1 MSFDQ
6 AKPAIHAQNLGKQ
19 YVLGASPYQRLWQLL
34 VGSSSNLSH
43 FNALSGVDINIAQGE
58 SIGIIGQNGAGKS
71 TLLQLLCGTLTPS
84 TGQLEVNGQVAALL
98 ELGAGFN
105 QDFTGREN
113 ILFSAALYGMQ
124 AQHIEQHLQ
133 EIIDF
138 ADIGEFIDQP
148 VRTYSSGMYVRL
160 AFAIATSVQPDILVI
175 DEALSV
181 GDGAFA
187 RKSFDRIM
195 QLKQSGVTLLF
206 CSHSLFQVESLCSR
220 CIWLHQGQVMA
231 QGPSAEVIAKYNDWL
246 SQQAVAKAPIIR
258 NDPGTVAGLTADAT
272 SDGSSGAASSP
283 ELDPSLP
290 SFKGSAGSVRF
301 TNLKAHCDDLGG
313 TALTARSGQSLLSVD
328 FEFMADPQLP
338 IPNLALV
345 VYSADGKI
353 VCSTGTWIDGI
364 NLTRGADGI
373 GRASLNFPK
382 LPLLKGQYSLTAFLM
397 CERAVHVYEAV
408 EHFATVQVSQ
418 PHLEQGLFSIPH
430 QWQTI

>member
-19 YVLGASPYQRLWQLL
+19 YVLGASPYQRLWQLM

-113 ILFSAALYGMQ
+113 ILFSAALNGMQ

-258 NDPGTVAGLTADAT
+258 NDQGTVAGLTADAT

-283 ELDPSLP
+283 ELDPSPP
-290 SFKGSAGSVRF
+290 SFKGAAGSVCF

-313 TALTARSGQSLLSVD
+313 TALIARSGQSLLSVD

-364 NLTRGADGI
+364 SLTRGADGI

>member
-124 AQHIEQHLQ
+124 AQHIELHLQ

-246 SQQAVAKAPIIR
+246 SQQAVAKAPFSRIEQATAS
-258 NDPGTVAGLTADAT
+258 DAPADAADT
-272 SDGSSGAASSP
+272 EPNPEPVPSP
-283 ELDPSLP
+283 Q
-290 SFKGSAGSVRF
+290 SFKGAAGSVRF

-313 TALTARSGQSLLSVD
+313 TALIARSGQSLLCVD

-364 NLTRGADGI
+364 SLTRGADGI

>member
-1 MSFDQ
+1 MSFD
-6 AKPAIHAQNLGKQ
+6 ATKPAISAQNLGKQ

-113 ILFSAALYGMQ
+113 ILFSAALYGLQ
-124 AQHIEQHLQ
+124 ALHIEKHLQ

-246 SQQAVAKAPIIR
+246 SQQAVATAPVNR
-258 NDPGTVAGLTADAT
+258 MTQATAADAT
-272 SDGSSGAASSP
+272 ADRELNP
-283 ELDPSLP
+283 ELDSGLP
-290 SFKGSAGSVRF
+290 NFKGAAGSVRF
-301 TNLKAHCDDLGG
+301 TNLKARCDDLGG
-313 TALTARSGQSLLSVD
+313 TALTARSGQSHLSVD
-328 FEFMADPQLP
+328 FEFIADPQLP

>member
-1 MSFDQ
+1 MSSDH
-6 AKPAIHAQNLGKQ
+6 AKPAINAQNLGKQ

-58 SIGIIGQNGAGKS
+58 SVGIIGQNGAGKS

-113 ILFSAALYGMQ
+113 ILFSAAMYGMQ
-124 AQHIEQHLQ
+124 ALHIEKHLQ

-258 NDPGTVAGLTADAT
+258 NDQATAAGLTADTT
-272 SDGSSGAASSP
+272 SDTPSGTALTP
-283 ELDPSLP
+283 ELDPSPL

-301 TNLKAHCDDLGG
+301 TKLKARCDDLGG

-353 VCSTGTWIDGI
+353 VCSTGTWIDGVE
-364 NLTRGADGI
+364 LTRGLDGL

>member
-1 MSFDQ
+1 MSFDL
-6 AKPAIHAQNLGKQ
+6 AKPAIHAQKLGKQ

-34 VGSSSNLSH
+34 MGSSSNLSH
-43 FNALSGVDINIAQGE
+43 FSALSGVDINIAQGE
-58 SIGIIGQNGAGKS
+58 SVGIIGQNGAGKS

-124 AQHIEQHLQ
+124 ALHIEKHLQ

-220 CIWLHQGQVMA
+220 CIWLHQGQLMA

-246 SQQAVAKAPIIR
+246 SQQAVAKVPFNRIEQATAS
-258 NDPGTVAGLTADAT
+258 DATADAAVT
-272 SDGSSGAASSP
+272 ELNP
-283 ELDPSLP
+283 EPVP
-290 SFKGSAGSVRF
+290 IPQSFKGAAGSVRF

-313 TALTARSGQSLLSVD
+313 MVLTARSGQSLLSVD

-353 VCSTGTWIDGI
+353 VCSTGTWIDGVS
-364 NLTRGADGI
+364 LTRGADGI

>member
-1 MSFDQ
+1 MSFDS
-6 AKPAIHAQNLGKQ
+6 AKPAIYAQNLGKQ

-43 FNALSGVDINIAQGE
+43 FSALSGVDINIAQGE

-124 AQHIEQHLQ
+124 ALHIEKHLQ

-246 SQQAVAKAPIIR
+246 SQQSVAKTPVNSNAPV
-258 NDPGTVAGLTADAT
+258 TKADT
-272 SDGSSGAASSP
+272 EQNPEPESD
-283 ELDPSLP
+283 LP
-290 SFKGSAGSVRF
+290 NFKGSAGSVRF
-301 TNLKAHCDDLGG
+301 TSLKARCDDLGG
-313 TALTARSGQSLLSVD
+313 TALTARSGQSHLSVD

-345 VYSADGKI
+345 VNSADGKI
-353 VCSTGTWIDGI
+353 VCSTGTWIDGVE
-364 NLTRGADGI
+364 LTRDLDGI

>member
-105 QDFTGREN
+105 QDFSGREN

-246 SQQAVAKAPIIR
+246 SQQSVAKAP
-258 NDPGTVAGLTADAT
+258 DPQLN
-272 SDGSSGAASSP
+272 P
-283 ELDPSLP
+283 ELDPSPP

-364 NLTRGADGI
+364 NLTRGADGV

>member
-1 MSFDQ
+1 MSFDN
-6 AKPAIHAQNLGKQ
+6 AKLAISSQNLGKQ

-34 VGSSSNLSH
+34 LGSSSNLSH
-43 FNALSGVDINIAQGE
+43 FSALSGVDINIAQGE

-124 AQHIEQHLQ
+124 ALHIEKHLQ

-160 AFAIATSVQPDILVI
+160 AFAIATSVKPDILVI

-181 GDGAFA
+181 GDGAFS

-195 QLKQSGVTLLF
+195 QLKESGVTLLF
-206 CSHSLFQVESLCSR
+206 CSHSLFQEESLCSR

-246 SQQAVAKAPIIR
+246 SQQSVAKAPV
-258 NDPGTVAGLTADAT
+258 NSSAQVAAIDSET
-272 SDGSSGAASSP
+272 
-283 ELDPSLP
+283 ELDPDLP
-290 SFKGSAGSVRF
+290 NFKGSAGSVRF
-301 TNLKAHCDDLGG
+301 TSLKARCDDLGG
-313 TALTARSGQSLLSVD
+313 TALSARSGQSHLSVD

-364 NLTRGADGI
+364 ALTRGANGI

-430 QWQTI
+430 QWQRI

>member
-231 QGPSAEVIAKYNDWL
+231 QGPSAEVIAQYNDWL
-246 SQQAVAKAPIIR
+246 SQQSVAKAP
-258 NDPGTVAGLTADAT
+258 DPQLNT
-272 SDGSSGAASSP
+272 
-283 ELDPSLP
+283 ELDPNP
-290 SFKGSAGSVRF
+290 PIFKGSAGSVRF
-301 TNLKAHCDDLGG
+301 INLKAHCDDLGG

>member
-1 MSFDQ
+1 MSFDH

-124 AQHIEQHLQ
+124 ALHIEKHLQ

-160 AFAIATSVQPDILVI
+160 AFAIATSVKPDILVI

-181 GDGAFA
+181 GDGAFS

-195 QLKQSGVTLLF
+195 QLKESGVTLLF

-246 SQQAVAKAPIIR
+246 SQQSVAKAPV
-258 NDPGTVAGLTADAT
+258 NSSAQVAAIDSET
-272 SDGSSGAASSP
+272 
-283 ELDPSLP
+283 ELDPDLP
-290 SFKGSAGSVRF
+290 NFKGSAGSVRF
-301 TNLKAHCDDLGG
+301 TSLKARCDDLGG
-313 TALTARSGQSLLSVD
+313 TALSARSGQSHLSVD

-364 NLTRGADGI
+364 ALTRGANGI

-430 QWQTI
+430 QWQRI

>member
-34 VGSSSNLSH
+34 VGSSSNVSH

-58 SIGIIGQNGAGKS
+58 SVGIIGQNGAGKS

-84 TGQLEVNGQVAALL
+84 TGELEVNGQVAALL

-124 AQHIEQHLQ
+124 AQHIELHLQ

-258 NDPGTVAGLTADAT
+258 NDQGTVAGLTADAT
-272 SDGSSGAASSP
+272 SDGSSGIASSR
-283 ELDPSLP
+283 ELDPNPL
-290 SFKGSAGSVRF
+290 SFKGAAGSVRF

-313 TALTARSGQSLLSVD
+313 TALIARSGQSLLSVD

-364 NLTRGADGI
+364 SLTRGADGI

-397 CERAVHVYEAV
+397 CEHAVHVYEAV

>member
-1 MSFDQ
+1 MSFDH

-124 AQHIEQHLQ
+124 ALHIEKHLQ

-160 AFAIATSVQPDILVI
+160 AFAIATSVKPDILVI

-181 GDGAFA
+181 GDGAFS

-195 QLKQSGVTLLF
+195 QLKESGVTLLF

-246 SQQAVAKAPIIR
+246 SQQSVTKAPV
-258 NDPGTVAGLTADAT
+258 NSSAQVAAIDSET
-272 SDGSSGAASSP
+272 
-283 ELDPSLP
+283 ELDPDLP
-290 SFKGSAGSVRF
+290 NFKGSAGSVRF
-301 TNLKAHCDDLGG
+301 TSLKASCDDLGG
-313 TALTARSGQSLLSVD
+313 TALSARSGQSHLSVD

-364 NLTRGADGI
+364 ALTRGANGI
-373 GRASLNFPK
+373 GGASLNFPK

-430 QWQTI
+430 QWQRI

>member
-34 VGSSSNLSH
+34 VGSNSTLAH
-43 FNALSGVDINIAQGE
+43 FSALNGVDINIAQGE

-84 TGQLEVNGQVAALL
+84 TGQLKVNGQVAALL

-220 CIWLHQGQVMA
+220 CIWLHQGKVMA

-246 SQQAVAKAPIIR
+246 SQQSVVKAPNEGITPAPVIDSLQP
-258 NDPGTVAGLTADAT
+258 DPDNLE
-272 SDGSSGAASSP
+272 SSHP
-283 ELDPSLP
+283 N
-290 SFKGSAGSVRF
+290 FKGSAGNVRF
-301 TNLKAHCDDLGG
+301 TKLKARCDDLGG

-353 VCSTGTWIDGI
+353 VCSTGTWIDGVE
-364 NLTRGADGI
+364 LTRGLDGI

>member
-124 AQHIEQHLQ
+124 AQHIELHLQ

-246 SQQAVAKAPIIR
+246 SQQVVAKVPIIR
-258 NDPGTVAGLTADAT
+258 NDQGTVAGLTADAT
-272 SDGSSGAASSP
+272 SDGSSGTASSP
-283 ELDPSLP
+283 ELDPSP
-290 SFKGSAGSVRF
+290 PIFKGAAGSVRF

-364 NLTRGADGI
+364 SLTRGADGI

>member
-1 MSFDQ
+1 MSFDH
-6 AKPAIHAQNLGKQ
+6 AKPAINAQNLGKQ

-124 AQHIEQHLQ
+124 ALHIEKHLQ

-160 AFAIATSVQPDILVI
+160 AFAIATSVKPDILVI

-181 GDGAFA
+181 GDGAFS

-195 QLKQSGVTLLF
+195 QLKESGVTLLF

-246 SQQAVAKAPIIR
+246 SQQSVAKAPV
-258 NDPGTVAGLTADAT
+258 NSSAQVAAIDSET
-272 SDGSSGAASSP
+272 
-283 ELDPSLP
+283 ELDPDLP
-290 SFKGSAGSVRF
+290 NFKGSAGSVRF
-301 TNLKAHCDDLGG
+301 TSLKARCDDLGG
-313 TALTARSGQSLLSVD
+313 TALSARSGQSHLSVD

-364 NLTRGADGI
+364 ALTRGANGI

-382 LPLLKGQYSLTAFLM
+382 LPLLKGQYSLTAFLI

-430 QWQTI
+430 QWQRI

>member
-1 MSFDQ
+1 MSFDH

-58 SIGIIGQNGAGKS
+58 SVGIIGQNGAGKS

-113 ILFSAALYGMQ
+113 ILFSAAMYGMQ
-124 AQHIEQHLQ
+124 ALHIEKHLQ

-258 NDPGTVAGLTADAT
+258 NDQATAAGLTADAISDTT
-272 SDGSSGAASSP
+272 SGTALTP

-301 TNLKAHCDDLGG
+301 TKLKARCDDLGG

-353 VCSTGTWIDGI
+353 VCSTGTWIDGVE
-364 NLTRGADGI
+364 LTRGLDGL

>member
-19 YVLGASPYQRLWQLL
+19 YILGASPYQRLWQLL
-34 VGSSSNLSH
+34 VGSSSNVSH
-43 FNALSGVDINIAQGE
+43 FSALSGVDINIAQGE

-124 AQHIEQHLQ
+124 AQHIELHLQ

-246 SQQAVAKAPIIR
+246 SQQAVAKVPIIR
-258 NDPGTVAGLTADAT
+258 NDQGTVAGLIADAT
-272 SDGSSGAASSP
+272 SDGSSGTASSP
-283 ELDPSLP
+283 ELDPSP
-290 SFKGSAGSVRF
+290 PIFKGAAGSVRF
-301 TNLKAHCDDLGG
+301 INLKAHCDDLGG
-313 TALTARSGQSLLSVD
+313 TALIARSGQSLLSVD

-353 VCSTGTWIDGI
+353 LCSTGTWIDGI
-364 NLTRGADGI
+364 SLTRGADGI

>member
-34 VGSSSNLSH
+34 VGYSSNLSH
-43 FNALSGVDINIAQGE
+43 FSALSGVDINIAQGE

-124 AQHIEQHLQ
+124 ALHIEKHLQ

-258 NDPGTVAGLTADAT
+258 NDQGTVAGLTADAT
-272 SDGSSGAASSP
+272 SDGSSGTASSP
-283 ELDPSLP
+283 ELDPSPP

-301 TNLKAHCDDLGG
+301 TSLKAHCDDLGG

-364 NLTRGADGI
+364 SLTRGADGI

>member
-58 SIGIIGQNGAGKS
+58 SVGIIGQNGAGKS

-124 AQHIEQHLQ
+124 AQHIELHLQ

-246 SQQAVAKAPIIR
+246 SQQAVAKVQIIR
-258 NDPGTVAGLTADAT
+258 NDQGTVAGLTADAT
-272 SDGSSGAASSP
+272 SDGSSGIASSP
-283 ELDPSLP
+283 ELDPNPP
-290 SFKGSAGSVRF
+290 SFKGAAGSVRF

-313 TALTARSGQSLLSVD
+313 TALIARSGQSLLSVD

-364 NLTRGADGI
+364 SLTRGADGI

>member
-1 MSFDQ
+1 MSFDH
-6 AKPAIHAQNLGKQ
+6 AKLAIHAQNLGKQ

-34 VGSSSNLSH
+34 VGTSSNLSN

-58 SIGIIGQNGAGKS
+58 SVGIIGQNGAGKS

-84 TGQLEVNGQVAALL
+84 TGHLEVNGQVAALL

-113 ILFSAALYGMQ
+113 ILFSAAMYGMQ
-124 AQHIEQHLQ
+124 ALHIEKHLQ

-138 ADIGEFIDQP
+138 ADICEFIDQP

-160 AFAIATSVQPDILVI
+160 AFAIATAVQPDILVI

-258 NDPGTVAGLTADAT
+258 NDQATAAGLTADTT
-272 SDGSSGAASSP
+272 SDTSSGTALTP

-290 SFKGSAGSVRF
+290 SFNGSAGSVRF
-301 TNLKAHCDDLGG
+301 TKLKARCDDLGG

-353 VCSTGTWIDGI
+353 VCSTGTWIDGVE
-364 NLTRGADGI
+364 LTRGLDGI

>member
-258 NDPGTVAGLTADAT
+258 NDQGTVAGLTADAT
-272 SDGSSGAASSP
+272 SDGSSGAASSS

-313 TALTARSGQSLLSVD
+313 TALNARSGQSLLSVD

-364 NLTRGADGI
+364 NLTIGADGI
-373 GRASLNFPK
+373 GHASLNFPK

>member
-1 MSFDQ
+1 MSFDH

-43 FNALSGVDINIAQGE
+43 FSALSGVDINIAQGE

-84 TGQLEVNGQVAALL
+84 TGELEVNGQVAALL

-124 AQHIEQHLQ
+124 ALHIENHLQ

-258 NDPGTVAGLTADAT
+258 NDQATAAGLTADTT
-272 SDGSSGAASSP
+272 SDTLSGTALTP

-301 TNLKAHCDDLGG
+301 TNLKACCDDLGG

-353 VCSTGTWIDGI
+353 VCSTGTWIDGVE
-364 NLTRGADGI
+364 LTRGLDGI